1 MRQAK
6 GVCEMF
12 EGFER
17 VRQFVADHPDAT
29 ERERNRA
36 RVAAKY
42 CPVFVQCAVED
53 AARRLGYGTE
63 V

>member
-1 MRQAK
+1 
-6 GVCEMF
+6 MF